1 MKIGNQPAFPHVVPG
16 ALTDP
21 NHHAGMTYRQYLV
34 GQALAGLSTRLLT
47 VEGSSM
53 LTKYQDVRGMDPAST
68 LSGMAIEM
76 ADAVIK
82 RLEAE

>member
-34 GQALAGLSTRLLT
+34 GQALAGMSSRLLT
-47 VEGSSM
+47 VEGGSM
-53 LTKYQDVRGMDPAST
+53 LAEFQDVRGTDPAST